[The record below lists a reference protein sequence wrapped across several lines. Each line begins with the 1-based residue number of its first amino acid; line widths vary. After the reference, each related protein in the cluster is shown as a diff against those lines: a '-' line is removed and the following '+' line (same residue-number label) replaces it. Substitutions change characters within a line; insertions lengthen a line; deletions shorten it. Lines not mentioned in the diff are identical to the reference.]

1 MPADKIPKVYLYRRI
16 VLSKLFIDKNF
27 SEVIDLKAIAGEA
40 YFSKFHFLRLFRM
53 AYGKTPHQYLT
64 WVRIENAK
72 LLLQEGATITDA
84 CYAVGFDSIS
94 SFTHLFKKITGQT
107 PFTYRKEQLNRKEE
121 INKVPLKFIPNCF
134 AETKGWTENR
144 NFQQIR

>member
-1 MPADKIPKVYLYRRI
+1 
-16 VLSKLFIDKNF
+16 
-27 SEVIDLKAIAGEA
+27 
-40 YFSKFHFLRLFRM
+40 M